1 VLVTANTVIAI
12 SSRLERV
19 PTGRPFFGTALGLGD
34 GYSRSNPHSAE
45 EKIMSTRRQ
54 DAALAEKLKSHH
66 AAMIKDLDRLS
77 GDLAAAAAS
86 GADAAAAKRDLEA
99 WIRGILV
106 PHAEE
111 EEATTYRAAGALP
124 EGRLLIQSMLD
135 EHGLIRRTASHVSA
149 AANPVAAG
157 TYARALFDIF
167 RQPPA
172 QGERHHSAA
181 AAGVR
186 CRFADRGHG
195 RRPP

>member
-1 VLVTANTVIAI
+1 
-12 SSRLERV
+12 
-19 PTGRPFFGTALGLGD
+19 
-34 GYSRSNPHSAE
+34 
-45 EKIMSTRRQ
+45 MSTRRE

-77 GDLAAAAAS
+77 GDLAAAAAT
-86 GADAAAAKRDLEA
+86 GADAAPAKRALES
-99 WIRGILV
+99 WIRGVLV

-135 EHGLIRRTASHVSA
+135 EHALIRRTAAHVSA

-167 RQPPA
+167 DSHQRKENDIILPLLVESDA
-172 QGERHHSAA
+172 VSLTAVMSGGHREHGGAH
-181 AAGVR
+181 
-186 CRFADRGHG
+186 GHG
-195 RRPP
+195 HAH